1 MTCLLLLDRWIERG
15 REGGEALTRGPSS
28 TRRQA
33 AAAATKQPR
42 SLHFLSAFS
51 FAYNNNLGRRKDA
64 DDADADEAAEDELP
78 VRPDRPTDR
87 PPRDRPLHLAQ

>member
-1 MTCLLLLDRWIERG
+1 M
-15 REGGEALTRGPSS
+15 TRGPSS

-33 AAAATKQPR
+33 AAAKQPR

-64 DDADADEAAEDELP
+64 DDDADADEVAEDELP